1 MNKKQGRMKKTR
13 NFEGQE
19 ITLEYAVSIKI
30 FILPIKTYEINV
42 IPTKTSIV
50 FQKKFEKNLVLPKIE
65 YF

>member
-42 IPTKTSIV
+42 IPTKTSRV
-50 FQKKFEKNLVLPKIE
+50 F
-65 YF
+65 